1 MQRRHH
7 LHKQQQS
14 HHNPHQQQRASG
26 STSSRIGSSSSSGY
40 NSVSGNTASKANN
53 NPYNTKD
60 VMVSDKLWKMEHQQ
74 QPQLQLVESSIDAS
88 RAATVLLK
96 ECHLLLQAKQYASCE
111 LLTGHLLSS
120 LEADISGS
128 TSSMLASFDNYA
140 TALELFGDCI
150 SQMSPPQFRRA
161 VSYYSRAWKVWKHN
175 GGEND
180 QDDDADDDT
189 ITKRILTVQLKAFRS
204 LMKLKSFKEAY
215 EIMKGLLVHPGHL
228 PQRLR
233 TFDLSME
240 FANVCLIIDLEKDAR
255 HWYLDALR
263 LNPYAL
269 EAIELLA
276 ILGTEQGQVQLA
288 VQAGLERTKKS
299 QLQQLTQEG
308 SEHPPPIQ
316 LVPLQDIIMA
326 QFQAASNHN
335 PTALSKYRSLA
346 QRFPNNIHLLSKIA
360 VLEVS

>member
-7 LHKQQQS
+7 LHKQHQS
-14 HHNPHQQQRASG
+14 HHNPHQLQRSSG
-26 STSSRIGSSSSSGY
+26 STSSRIGSSSSGY
-40 NSVSGNTASKANN
+40 NSGSGNTTSKATNN

-60 VMVSDKLWKMEHQQ
+60 GMVSEKLWKMEHQQ
-74 QPQLQLVESSIDAS
+74 QPQLQLVESSIGAS
-88 RAATVLLK
+88 SAATVLLK
-96 ECHLLLQAKQYASCE
+96 ECHMLLQAKQYASCE
-111 LLTGHLLSS
+111 LLTGYLLSS
-120 LEADISGS
+120 LEADTSGS
-128 TSSMLASFDNYA
+128 SSSMLASFDDYA
-140 TALELFGDCI
+140 TTLELLGDCL

-161 VSYYSRAWKVWKHN
+161 ASYYSRAWKVWKHN

-180 QDDDADDDT
+180 PDDGDDT
-189 ITKRILTVQLKAFRS
+189 LPKRILTVQLKAFRC
-204 LMKLKSFKEAY
+204 LMMLKSFKEAY

-233 TFDLSME
+233 TFELSME
-240 FANVCLIIDLEKDAR
+240 FANVCLIIDLEKEAR

-276 ILGTEQGQVQLA
+276 IIGTEQGQVQLA
-288 VQAGLERTKKS
+288 VQAGLERTQKS
-299 QLQQLTQEG
+299 QLHQLTEEG
-308 SEHPPPIQ
+308 SENTPLQ